1 MTTEQIIGLIV
12 ALFIMGLGALGSIL
26 PGLRARPWCLRQQS
40 FISSVSLMLEFGQL
54 GQHHF
59 GQMRLEVAQAK
70 AERIVGEEL
79 RRLGWRQAD
88 LGGRPKR
95 DPRKLQIAVR
105 LRQETTLSVKQIAA
119 RLHLGIRL
127 ASN

>member
-1 MTTEQIIGLIV
+1 LPREQELD
-12 ALFIMGLGALGSIL
+12 
-26 PGLRARPWCLRQQS
+26 
-40 FISSVSLMLEFGQL
+40 GQL

-79 RRLGWRQAD
+79 RRLGWQQAD
-88 LGGRPKR
+88 LGWRPKR
-95 DPRKLQIAVR
+95 DRRKLQIAVR